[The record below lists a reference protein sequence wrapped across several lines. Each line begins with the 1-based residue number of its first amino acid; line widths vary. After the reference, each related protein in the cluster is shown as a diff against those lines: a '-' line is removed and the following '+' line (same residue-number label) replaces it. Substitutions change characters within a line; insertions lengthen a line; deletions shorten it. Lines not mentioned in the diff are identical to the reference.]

1 MVIILGIVF
10 AVMVV
15 MNGALF
21 YVLYSAATVTKKQVS
36 SCFVKELE
44 DYNGYLKEKKLESQE
59 LENKKEALNREIM
72 MK

>member
-21 YVLYSAATVTKKQVS
+21 YVLYSAATVTKKQEIGRA
-36 SCFVKELE
+36 SC
-44 DYNGYLKEKKLESQE
+44 
-59 LENKKEALNREIM
+59 RERV
-72 MK
+72 